1 MRRTERNN
9 RFRING
15 TLITFVDKEPAT
27 VEEAAAYR
35 LEAVKLYGENIP
47 EIVIE
52 RSVEYADLDIILQ
65 PRMPFERIRRITGY
79 LVGTT
84 DRWNNAK
91 SHELEDRVT
100 HDTER
105 ATTANLNLEPT
116 D

>member
-65 PRMPFERIRRITGY
+65 PRMPFERIRRISATCRKQGS
-79 LVGTT
+79 GTT
-84 DRWNNAK
+84 RK
-91 SHELEDRVT
+91 SRITRPSEAHGD
-100 HDTER
+100 
-105 ATTANLNLEPT
+105 N
-116 D
+116 